1 MKESEEAKQLVKIN
15 KSEYLLN
22 KIKEIEEQKEQKKQ
36 KDSIFQ
42 EYIDEKKKK
51 FKIINAKA

>member
-42 EYIDEKKKK
+42 DYIDEKKRNSK
-51 FKIINAKA
+51 

>member
-22 KIKEIEEQKEQKKQ
+22 KIKEIEEQK
-36 KDSIFQ
+36 DSIFQ
-42 EYIDEKKKK
+42 DYIDEKKKK